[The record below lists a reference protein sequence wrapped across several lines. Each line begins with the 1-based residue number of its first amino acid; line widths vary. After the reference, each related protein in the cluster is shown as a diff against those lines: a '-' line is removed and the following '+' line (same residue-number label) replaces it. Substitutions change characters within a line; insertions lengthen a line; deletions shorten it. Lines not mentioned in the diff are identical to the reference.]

1 MIRAALRLLATGVFN
16 VVALVVGLI
25 LLGLAAG
32 FVLWLF
38 GKSYSSPR
46 GYIVYSLLPLL
57 LIFAGGLL
65 WAEFGFRITD
75 WWNRRRGRE

>member
-1 MIRAALRLLATGVFN
+1 METRANYALIGGLVILAAAL
-16 VVALVVGLI
+16 VAR
-25 LLGLAAG
+25 

-38 GKSYSSPR
+38 GKSYSSSR

-57 LIFAGGLL
+57 LIFAGSLL